1 MTYCIGTMLMYSNKL
16 PIWSLFQVC
25 ARSLLFPTSMNKKKK
40 KGKMRLTVRKSEK
53 NRSLKQS
60 VMPQKHVG
68 NDLNRHT
75 GKHAENTNTYDLFN
89 LYF

>member
-1 MTYCIGTMLMYSNKL
+1 
-16 PIWSLFQVC
+16 
-25 ARSLLFPTSMNKKKK
+25 
-40 KGKMRLTVRKSEK
+40 
-53 NRSLKQS
+53 
-60 VMPQKHVG
+60 MPQKHVG

>member
-16 PIWSLFQVC
+16 HIWSLFQVC

-40 KGKMRLTVRKSEK
+40 KRKKATDWKSEK

>member
-40 KGKMRLTVRKSEK
+40 KEK
-53 NRSLKQS
+53 CDWLEGS
-60 VMPQKHVG
+60 QK
-68 NDLNRHT
+68 
-75 GKHAENTNTYDLFN
+75 KIEA
-89 LYF
+89 

>member
-1 MTYCIGTMLMYSNKL
+1 
-16 PIWSLFQVC
+16 
-25 ARSLLFPTSMNKKKK
+25 
-40 KGKMRLTVRKSEK
+40 MRLTGRKSEK

-75 GKHAENTNTYDLFN
+75 GKYAENTNTYDLFN